1 MSLLLLLL
9 LALRLPNHVSSKE
22 TVNDDLKE
30 TMNNKSERVEE
41 KMEELEKKLEA
52 KNVEVENLQKRLTGV
67 EEMLSTQNKNRNQEA
82 ASLKTELTR
91 QCKAEVRKE
100 LDKVLRAAVEQGLRE
115 LPYEMVC
122 AFQDEWREAN
132 SVVSYDRITVEF
144 NNSDQ
149 PGGGDGSMNI
159 ETGVFTTITS
169 GHYIITF
176 SGFVDVHPGQVTEMW
191 LHHNGVK
198 VEESEF
204 QTSMHVGASGD
215 YIWNQGSRTV
225 VSTVDL

>member
-41 KMEELEKKLEA
+41 KMEELEKKLET

-67 EEMLSTQNKNRNQEA
+67 EEMLSTQKKNRNQEA
-82 ASLKTELTR
+82 AFLKTELTR

-115 LPYEMVC
+115 LPYEMV
-122 AFQDEWREAN
+122 ADEEPLAR
-132 SVVSYDRITVEF
+132 
-144 NNSDQ
+144 
-149 PGGGDGSMNI
+149 
-159 ETGVFTTITS
+159 
-169 GHYIITF
+169 
-176 SGFVDVHPGQVTEMW
+176 
-191 LHHNGVK
+191 
-198 VEESEF
+198 
-204 QTSMHVGASGD
+204 
-215 YIWNQGSRTV
+215 
-225 VSTVDL
+225 